1 MRVIAGKHRGRP
13 LQAPPGRTTRPM
25 PDRVRESLF
34 NTLGHRFG
42 TPGTLP
48 ELDVLDLFAGSGSL
62 GIEAL
67 SRGARSCLFVERDR
81 RSLRILRENL
91 RQLEL
96 ESDAR
101 ISAENA
107 WTMRFP
113 SSPEPAQA
121 QKRGQDPFRLVFL
134 DPPYRDVLDPT
145 GVLDLLERLAPALAP
160 DALVIL
166 RVPLNATMTE
176 HAFTALTCCDER
188 TFGSMRVVFLRPP
201 AAGNGDVR
209 MPNSE

>member
-34 NTLGHRFG
+34 STLGHRFA
-42 TPGTLP
+42 TPGALP

-91 RQLEL
+91 RYLGLQSE
-96 ESDAR
+96 AR

-113 SSPEPAQA
+113 TSPEPLQEK
-121 QKRGQDPFRLVFL
+121 KRGQDPFRLVFL
-134 DPPYRDVLDPT
+134 DPPYRDVLEPT

-160 DALVIL
+160 DALVVL
-166 RVPLNATMTE
+166 RLPLNTTMTE
-176 HAFTALTCCDER
+176 HAFTTLTCCDER
-188 TFGSMRVVFLRPP
+188 TFGTMRVLLLRPP
-201 AAGNGDVR
+201 EPGIGELRISNR
-209 MPNSE
+209 E